1 MTLMETLLATS
12 FEKTFSDN
20 VGPDE
25 ITKIKNSVFEQYN
38 MTLLSSIKDFEKFE
52 LITTQVLGDCG
63 TPLIKKTLDAICRLQ
78 SKSEHTIEIKDEY
91 LKNAILKSFDDN
103 TKKQILNIA
112 FDYPLTLW
120 EIASKANIEPAIVS
134 ENVSYLIFHGLL
146 ATSDLKD
153 SEHNKKYC
161 STIDNFSVKIE
172 GDEFHMYVTIN
183 EIANVDPLK
192 IIS

>member
-1 MTLMETLLATS
+1 MTSMETLLATS

-52 LITTQVLGDCG
+52 SITAQVLGDDG

-78 SKSEHTIEIKDEY
+78 SKSEHTVEIKDES
-91 LKNAILKSFDDN
+91 LKNAILTSFEDDV
-103 TKKQILNIA
+103 KKQILDIA

-120 EIASKANIEPAIVS
+120 EIASRTNMESAIVS
-134 ENVSYLIFHGLL
+134 ENASYLISHGLL

-161 STIDNFSVKIE
+161 SAIDNFSVKTE

-183 EIANVDPLK
+183 EIANADPLK